1 MEEGTRLKNLLEDQ
15 RSKCIELERYNNQL
29 REKFSV
35 LTEEAERQKAIN
47 DNFRQFA
54 EKKETESKR
63 IAEELKKTSEENAR
77 LKQQKNN
84 QNEGMEKEVERLN
97 ARLRGLV
104 DEFHQERQNIEQR
117 YANQLKVKLDESA
130 KVKDL
135 EMDQL
140 RLDIEVKSREVSRLQ
155 GKISEVEMLNK
166 CNVNLITQK
175 NSLCEKQL

>member
-29 REKFSV
+29 REKFSM

-84 QNEGMEKEVERLN
+84 QN
-97 ARLRGLV
+97 
-104 DEFHQERQNIEQR
+104 
-117 YANQLKVKLDESA
+117 
-130 KVKDL
+130 
-135 EMDQL
+135 
-140 RLDIEVKSREVSRLQ
+140 
-155 GKISEVEMLNK
+155 
-166 CNVNLITQK
+166 
-175 NSLCEKQL
+175 